1 MNSMNENAWKI
12 LLYRQSLFE
21 QVGMLSEIK
30 PCGTWVIDAGVACS
44 GGFLAGQIMAEVGI
58 AGLGSVRV
66 EQGSLLD
73 MPWPWVT
80 IDSDQPLL
88 SCFLCQSANWPV
100 KKDTF
105 FAMGSGPACLLN
117 ADLHIG
123 QAFEYV
129 EKSDHAVLV
138 METRTIPDDEV
149 CTYIAKE
156 CGVQPENLAI
166 LVAPT
171 SCVSGSVQ
179 IAARSLETG
188 LHKLHQLGFDL
199 SLVRSS
205 MGRCPISAPT
215 GDDFTA
221 LGRTNDMVFFASQV
235 WMAVAKTSDAQLAE
249 LATKIP
255 SCSSPAYGKPF
266 IEILKQAG
274 DFYAID
280 PGLFAP
286 AEVTLTNIETGHVFH
301 GGGMDGDR
309 LQQVLYA

>member
-1 MNSMNENAWKI
+1 MNENAWKVI
-12 LLYRQSLFE
+12 LYRQSLFE
-21 QVGMLSEIK
+21 QAGMLSEVK
-30 PCGTWVIDAGVACS
+30 PCGTWVIDAGINCH
-44 GGFLAGQIMAEVGI
+44 GGLLAGQIMAEAGI

-66 EQGSLLD
+66 EQSSLLD
-73 MPWPWVT
+73 IPWPWVT
-80 IDSDQPLL
+80 IDTDQPLL
-88 SCFLCQSANWPV
+88 GCFLCQSANWPV
-100 KKDTF
+100 KKDEF

-117 ADLHIG
+117 ADLKIG
-123 QAFEYV
+123 QAFGYI

-138 METRTIPDDEV
+138 LETRSIPDDDV
-149 CTYIAKE
+149 CTFIAEK
-156 CGVQPENLAI
+156 CGVDPKNLVI

-171 SCVSGSVQ
+171 SCLSGSVQ

-199 SLVRSS
+199 SKIKSG

-221 LGRTNDMVFFASQV
+221 LGRTNDMVFFAAQV
-235 WMAVAKTSDAQLAE
+235 WMAVTKTEDTQLAE
-249 LATKIP
+249 IAAKMP

-266 IEILKQAG
+266 LEILKQAG

-286 AEVTLTNIETGHVFH
+286 AEVTLTSIETGHIYH
-301 GGGMDGDR
+301 GGGMDAAR
-309 LQQVLYA
+309 LKQVMYD

>member
-1 MNSMNENAWKI
+1 MNESAWKI

-21 QVGMLSEIK
+21 QAGMLSDVK
-30 PCGTWVIDAGVACS
+30 PCGAWVIDAGINCP
-44 GGFLAGQIMAEVGI
+44 GGLLAGQIMAEAGI

-66 EQGSLLD
+66 EQRLLLD
-73 MPWPWVT
+73 IPWPWVT

-88 SCFLCQSANWPV
+88 GCFLCQSANWPV
-100 KKDTF
+100 KNDDY

-117 ADLHIG
+117 ADLKIG
-123 QAFEYV
+123 QEFGYI

-138 METRTIPDDEV
+138 METRTIPDNDV
-149 CTYIAKE
+149 CIFIAEK
-156 CGVQPENLAI
+156 CGVDPKNLAI

-171 SCVSGSVQ
+171 SCMSGSVQ

-199 SLVRSS
+199 SKIQSG

-221 LGRTNDMVFFASQV
+221 LGRTNDMVFFAAQV
-235 WMAVAKTSDAQLAE
+235 WMAITKTDDSQLAE
-249 LATKIP
+249 LTVKIP

-266 IEILKQAG
+266 LEILKQAG

-286 AEVTLTNIETGHVFH
+286 AEVTLTNIDTGHVYH
-301 GGGMDGDR
+301 GGGMDAAH
-309 LQQVLYA
+309 LKQVMYA